1 MDTVVKKFGGT
12 SLRTEERINLA
23 VDEVAEDLEAG
34 NPVVSVV
41 SAMGKDGDPYATDTL
56 IGLMED
62 VQPEIDPLKQDLIMS
77 CGEVISASLFSH
89 YLDAAGYDSV
99 PMTGYQAGIFTDAE
113 FGDARIVD
121 VDPVRVEEYIRQEI
135 PVVLAGFQGR
145 TVRGQVTTL
154 GRGGSDTTALR
165 VGGAV
170 DARMV
175 EIFTDV
181 PGVAVVDPG
190 VVDDPPFFSSVSR
203 NAMLNLARAG
213 ASVIHPRAV
222 SAAIE
227 FNVPFTIKCSWQKGR
242 ETVVGDKSSSAKT
255 PLGIAVNEGCWL
267 GEGAIT
273 EPGDNYESRGESSG
287 IRFSGN
293 DDKTFTVWKKETPE
307 LSEVDTRP
315 VSLVTA
321 VPTLADRASE
331 LIEEAVDAVDGR
343 SYLGK
348 KVESDGVQFV
358 VEPDAEAGIVRD
370 IYGRFYQ

>member
-1 MDTVVKKFGGT
+1 MDTIVKKFGGT

-23 VDEVAEDLEAG
+23 VDEVAKDLEGG

-62 VQPEIDPLKQDLIMS
+62 VKPEIDPLKQDLIMS

-99 PMTGYQAGIFTDAE
+99 PMTGYQAGIFTDGE
-113 FGDARIVD
+113 FGDARIVE
-121 VDPVRVEEYIRQEI
+121 VDPVRVEEYIRQET

-145 TVRGQVTTL
+145 TVRGEVTTL

-190 VVDDPPFFSSVSR
+190 IVDDPSFFANIPR
-203 NAMLNLARAG
+203 DAMLSLARAG
-213 ASVIHPRAV
+213 ARVIHPRAV

-227 FNVPFTIKCSWQKGR
+227 FDVPFTIKCSWQKGR

-255 PLGIAVNEGCWL
+255 PLGIAVNEGCWM
-267 GEGAIT
+267 EESISVA
-273 EPGDNYESRGESSG
+273 GDNYEFQGKSSG
-287 IRFSGN
+287 IKFSGN
-293 DDKTFTVWKKETPE
+293 DGKTFTVWEKETPE

-321 VPTLADRASE
+321 VPTVADRASE
-331 LIEEAVDAVDGR
+331 LIEETVDAVDGR

-348 KVESDGVQFV
+348 NVESDKAQFV
-358 VEPDAEAGIVRD
+358 VEPDAGTGIARD
-370 IYGRFYQ
+370 LYGRFYQ

>member
-1 MDTVVKKFGGT
+1 MDTIVKKFGGT

-23 VDEVAEDLEAG
+23 VDEVAKDLEEG

-62 VQPEIDPLKQDLIMS
+62 VKPEIDPLKQDLIMS

-99 PMTGYQAGIFTDAE
+99 PMTGYQAGIFTDGE
-113 FGDARIVD
+113 FGDARIVE
-121 VDPVRVEEYIRQEI
+121 VDPVRVEEYIRQET

-145 TVRGQVTTL
+145 TVRGEVTTL

-190 VVDDPPFFSSVSR
+190 IVDDPSFFANIPR
-203 NAMLNLARAG
+203 DAMLSLARAG
-213 ASVIHPRAV
+213 ARVIHPRAV

-227 FNVPFTIKCSWQKGR
+227 FDVPFTIKCSWQKGR

-255 PLGIAVNEGCWL
+255 PLGIAVNEGCWM
-267 GEGAIT
+267 EESISEA
-273 EPGDNYESRGESSG
+273 GDNYEFQGKSSG
-287 IRFSGN
+287 IKFSGN
-293 DDKTFTVWKKETPE
+293 DGKTFTVWEKETPE

-321 VPTLADRASE
+321 VPTVADRASE
-331 LIEEAVDAVDGR
+331 LIEETVDAVDGR

-348 KVESDGVQFV
+348 NVESDKAQFV
-358 VEPDAEAGIVRD
+358 VEPDAGTGIARD
-370 IYGRFYQ
+370 LYGRFYQ

>member
-1 MDTVVKKFGGT
+1 MDTIVKKFGGT

-23 VDEVAEDLEAG
+23 VDEVAKDLEGG

-62 VQPEIDPLKQDLIMS
+62 VKPEIDPLKQDLIMS

-99 PMTGYQAGIFTDAE
+99 PMTGYQAGIFTDGE
-113 FGDARIVD
+113 FGDARIVE

-145 TVRGQVTTL
+145 TVRGEVTTL

-190 VVDDPPFFSSVSR
+190 IVDDPSFFANIPR
-203 NAMLNLARAG
+203 DAMLSLARAG
-213 ASVIHPRAV
+213 ARVIHPRAV

-227 FNVPFTIKCSWQKGR
+227 FDVPFTIKCSWQKGR

-255 PLGIAVNEGCWL
+255 PLGIAVNEGCWM
-267 GEGAIT
+267 EESISEA
-273 EPGDNYESRGESSG
+273 GDNYEFQGKSSG
-287 IRFSGN
+287 IKFSGN
-293 DDKTFTVWKKETPE
+293 DGKTFTVWEKETPE

-321 VPTLADRASE
+321 VPTVADRASE
-331 LIEEAVDAVDGR
+331 LIEETVDAVDGR

-348 KVESDGVQFV
+348 NVESDKAQFV
-358 VEPDAEAGIVRD
+358 VEPDAGTGIARD
-370 IYGRFYQ
+370 LYGRFYQ